1 MTIWGGVGQLTLAL
15 LSTQATTEILKRTIQ
30 EKRPN
35 YKEGDKKHSF
45 PSGHAA
51 GAFSGATYIHK
62 RYGLEQAL
70 LPYALATFVAYSR
83 VDARKHYIHDVAM
96 GAGIAALW
104 TWVFVDEK
112 EEPKVA
118 LNYVKDGLM
127 LSYKSKF

>member
-1 MTIWGGVGQLTLAL
+1 M
-15 LSTQATTEILKRTIQ
+15 
-30 EKRPN
+30 
-35 YKEGDKKHSF
+35 
-45 PSGHAA
+45 PSRHAA

-83 VDARKHYIHDVAM
+83 VDARKHYVHDVVA
-96 GAGIAALW
+96 GASIAALW

>member
-1 MTIWGGVGQLTLAL
+1 M
-15 LSTQATTEILKRTIQ
+15 
-30 EKRPN
+30 
-35 YKEGDKKHSF
+35 
-45 PSGHAA
+45 
-51 GAFSGATYIHK
+51 
-62 RYGLEQAL
+62 
-70 LPYALATFVAYSR
+70 ATFVAYSR

-112 EEPKVA
+112 EEPKVT